1 MFVITDLEWITNS
14 NGHHSPT
21 QLSAIRVD
29 EQWNTVDEFNSFIRP
44 RDAEFHIWNHVAYTG
59 GKATD
64 FLLARNAHN
73 VLDAF
78 QEWLND
84 DDVILWWYS
93 ESEKLF
99 KKIVSLILKTKEK
112 HKSISINEY
121 VYAFLAGKPYSRGNS
136 YKIAEAR
143 GVRTNAKLK
152 HFAKNDARVIQDL
165 MRTIE
170 YPQDDLLK
178 PLSKPLIPSKPNI
191 QFASLPYQYNP
202 KTNVIH
208 IKDCELISDVETQ
221 GFETLKN
228 PIRKGFKAC
237 SCCKSLYNTAL
248 RERNIDIIDR
258 TQYTYIYAPD
268 SNVFHKYTCGM
279 MLSAKSIMGTR
290 KYETVVATGRTPC
303 KVCNPTSNDIYRPL
317 PPQYKIMRLEKKT
330 KTSVSKSAA
339 KAIKRQKLASEERR
353 RMLQVENLTESE
365 RNDIFTLTQPRFAFW
380 VGQGYQSFHLHSC
393 SKLHDVS
400 NLKGFGTY
408 QEAISAGY
416 TPCKKCKPTSKH
428 DVKYSIPITNRIR
441 VDEKVEDLETL
452 CIDAEYPH
460 YKEGPYFC
468 IETPVGKWRI
478 NVASSPVKLEH
489 INLVESPECD
499 AYHEQ
504 PRLFLSFIDTFV
516 YIKRHDD
523 KIIQR
528 VEGNEED

>member
-1 MFVITDLEWITNS
+1 
-14 NGHHSPT
+14 
-21 QLSAIRVD
+21 
-29 EQWNTVDEFNSFIRP
+29 
-44 RDAEFHIWNHVAYTG
+44 
-59 GKATD
+59 
-64 FLLARNAHN
+64 
-73 VLDAF
+73 
-78 QEWLND
+78 
-84 DDVILWWYS
+84 
-93 ESEKLF
+93 
-99 KKIVSLILKTKEK
+99 
-112 HKSISINEY
+112 
-121 VYAFLAGKPYSRGNS
+121 
-136 YKIAEAR
+136 
-143 GVRTNAKLK
+143 
-152 HFAKNDARVIQDL
+152 
-165 MRTIE
+165 
-170 YPQDDLLK
+170 
-178 PLSKPLIPSKPNI
+178 
-191 QFASLPYQYNP
+191 
-202 KTNVIH
+202 
-208 IKDCELISDVETQ
+208 
-221 GFETLKN
+221 
-228 PIRKGFKAC
+228 
-237 SCCKSLYNTAL
+237 
-248 RERNIDIIDR
+248 
-258 TQYTYIYAPD
+258 
-268 SNVFHKYTCGM
+268 
-279 MLSAKSIMGTR
+279 
-290 KYETVVATGRTPC
+290 
-303 KVCNPTSNDIYRPL
+303 
-317 PPQYKIMRLEKKT
+317 
-330 KTSVSKSAA
+330 
-339 KAIKRQKLASEERR
+339 
-353 RMLQVENLTESE
+353 MLQVENLTESE

-393 SKLHDVS
+393 SKLHEVS